1 MIGMKAKATIHPSHI
16 DIINEA
22 LQPSD
27 EAIEHA
33 KFLIEA
39 FKELDKQKKA
49 VFVHEGNFYGPP
61 HLKNAQN
68 VLERAGLT

>member
-1 MIGMKAKATIHPSHI
+1 MIGMKGKATIHPSHI
-16 DIINEA
+16 DIINKA

-27 EAIEHA
+27 EAVEHA

-49 VFVHEGNFYGPP
+49 VFAHGDNFYGPP

-68 VLERAGLT
+68 VLKRAGLT